1 MSPKVRLRK
10 IPIIMYSFLLYL
22 SPLYLSSRIFLP
34 AEVSL
39 SMGGCGSAYTEKA
52 GRSPPSPRDFPLL
65 LQEGSYKDRTFT
77 FCIAQLFCVRSREWT
92 RSILRTFC
100 ETSFA
105 GRFLQDRF
113 AGLLSPRPR
122 FLSSRKERN
131 QRFAKEEVSSL
142 ETPLRGTS
150 PRELRKRS
158 SLPLSSSAVR
168 GCQVLHLPLRAASGY
183 VVADSLL

>member
-1 MSPKVRLRK
+1 MFSIKNRLPCPSQQKIDKFKKGSMSLKVRLRK

-39 SMGGCGSAYTEKA
+39 SMGGCGGAYTEKE

-65 LQEGSYKDRTFT
+65 LQEDSYKDRTST

-105 GRFLQDRF
+105 GSSCKNN
-113 AGLLSPRPR
+113 AGLRSLHRDYFP
-122 FLSSRKERN
+122 FTRKVIKGVPKR
-131 QRFAKEEVSSL
+131 RY
-142 ETPLRGTS
+142 PLWI
-150 PRELRKRS
+150 
-158 SLPLSSSAVR
+158 
-168 GCQVLHLPLRAASGY
+168 
-183 VVADSLL
+183 LL

>member
-1 MSPKVRLRK
+1 MFSIKNRLPCPSQQKIDKFKKGSMSPKVRLRK

-65 LQEGSYKDRTFT
+65 LQESSYKD
-77 FCIAQLFCVRSREWT
+77 L
-92 RSILRTFC
+92 
-100 ETSFA
+100 
-105 GRFLQDRF
+105 F

-150 PRELRKRS
+150 PRELRRRS
-158 SLPLSSSAVR
+158 SLPLSAPPVR
-168 GCQVLHLPLRAASGY
+168 GC
-183 VVADSLL
+183 